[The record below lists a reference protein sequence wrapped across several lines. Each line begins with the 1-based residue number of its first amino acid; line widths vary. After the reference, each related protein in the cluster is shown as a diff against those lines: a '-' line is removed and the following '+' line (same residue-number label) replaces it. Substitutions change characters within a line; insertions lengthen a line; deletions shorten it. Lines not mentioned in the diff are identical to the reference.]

1 MLQSIAIGLIPAV
14 MWGIAP
20 PLMTKYAKGGAYIQ
34 MLGTMTG
41 VFLIS
46 VLLVLTHG
54 FKAMSVADSLLAV
67 ASGAMWPIGMYGQ
80 FAANM
85 KIGVSRTFPVS
96 AGLQIAGNALIGWIV
111 LGEWSTVQQIGMGLC
126 GVLLILAGIMLGNV
140 APQKQKK
147 AAPGELAALILLAAT
162 TVGYWLYALLPKYIP
177 DTDAYSTQL
186 LQAAGMM
193 LSAVLITHFC
203 GKRKLTDLHA
213 GELGC
218 ASVIGLLYGIAS
230 FAYLISL
237 RENGLVRGNLLGQLN
252 LVIATLIGMYILKEK
267 QPVSKARS
275 WLGMVLILAGV
286 AVIQI

>member
-186 LQAAGMM
+186 LQAAGMI
-193 LSAVLITHFC
+193 LSAVLITRFC
-203 GKRKLTDLHA
+203 GKRKLTDIHV